1 MTSGQST
8 EDLIKV
14 TLKSAKVKNLKVME
28 KIKEMGRR
36 DDTFFSPSEHSRDVT
51 NKWWNKK
58 QNF

>member
-14 TLKSAKVKNLKVME
+14 TLKSAKVKNLKVTA
-28 KIKEMGRR
+28 KIKEVGRR

-51 NKWWNKK
+51 NK
-58 QNF
+58 